1 MVFAPDTVWLKLL
14 NALLSSNTVRI
25 IREIVGVLQRLRYA
39 PGLYEVLEQQIHL
52 TLKDE
57 AGKYASYYKQQR
69 VRFLQD
75 YVIAFQDTLWGDGDI
90 FRNYRCSPGKSVDR
104 YREGHRYRVLISL
117 RETKQRGDI
126 ENFRISRDIRN
137 GFLETHE
144 YLQTDIN
151 HQTHNLAMQ
160 VTFPLKRPPRA
171 AWITEKNTCRA
182 SQLAVTS
189 FQVLPDGRV
198 QINWQNEK
206 PILHESYILSWE
218 W

>member
-1 MVFAPDTVWLKLL
+1 MVFTPDTVWLKLL

-39 PGLYEVLEQQIHL
+39 PGLYEVLEQQIRL

-137 GFLETHE
+137 GFLATHE

-151 HQTHNLAMQ
+151 HQTHNLAMR

-171 AWITEKNTCRA
+171 AWITQENTSRTN
-182 SQLAVTS
+182 QLAVTS

-198 QINWQNEK
+198 QISWQNEK